1 MGKFFNYDSPI
12 MSTINKVVDCFFLS
26 LLWLVFSIPL
36 VTIGA
41 STTALYY
48 TVNKVIRHDRS
59 SIWKEFWG
67 SFKQNFKQAT
77 IVWLILCVLYY
88 ILITNCIIMYRV
100 YIAEQGSIAV
110 LILYLLSLII
120 LMLWTSYLF
129 PYIAR
134 FTNTTKNI
142 MKISGFLFV
151 RHVLSSLLLVV
162 LFTVA
167 LVIVYLFFPAIFLVP
182 AFYMLVAG
190 FLLENVFKRY
200 MSEEDLAAEEE
211 RNRVYYN

>member
-12 MSTINKVVDCFFLS
+12 MTTINKVVDCFFLS
-26 LLWLVFSIPL
+26 LMWLVFSIPL

-67 SFKQNFKQAT
+67 SFKQNFKQST

-142 MKISGFLFV
+142 LKISGFLFV
-151 RHVLSSLLLVV
+151 RHFLTSLLLVV

-167 LVIVYLFFPAIFLVP
+167 LVIIYLFFPAIFLVP

>member
-151 RHVLSSLLLVV
+151 RHLLTSLLLVV

>member
-1 MGKFFNYDSPI
+1 
-12 MSTINKVVDCFFLS
+12 
-26 LLWLVFSIPL
+26 
-36 VTIGA
+36 
-41 STTALYY
+41 
-48 TVNKVIRHDRS
+48 
-59 SIWKEFWG
+59 
-67 SFKQNFKQAT
+67 
-77 IVWLILCVLYY
+77 
-88 ILITNCIIMYRV
+88 MYRV

-151 RHVLSSLLLVV
+151 RHLLTSLLLVV

-167 LVIVYLFFPAIFLVP
+167 LVIVYLCFPAIFLVP

-200 MSEEDLAAEEE
+200 MSDEDLAAEEE

>member
-88 ILITNCIIMYRV
+88 ILITNCRFMYLV
-100 YIAEQGSIAV
+100 YIEQKTSLAV
-110 LILYLLSLII
+110 LMIYVISLVI

-134 FTNTTKNI
+134 FSNTTKNI
-142 MKISGFLFV
+142 LKISGFLFV
-151 RHVLSSLLLVV
+151 RHLLTSVLLLV
-162 LFTVA
+162 LFAVSVA
-167 LVIVYLFFPAIFLVP
+167 VICLFFPALFLAP
-182 AFYMLVAG
+182 AFYMLVAS
-190 FLLENVFKRY
+190 FLLENVFMRY
-200 MSEEDLAAEEE
+200 MSDEDLAA
-211 RNRVYYN
+211 

>member
-151 RHVLSSLLLVV
+151 RHLLTSLLLVV

-167 LVIVYLFFPAIFLVP
+167 LVIIYLFFPAIFLVP

>member
-12 MSTINKVVDCFFLS
+12 MQTINKAVDCFFLS
-26 LLWLVFSIPL
+26 MMWLVFSIPL

-67 SFKQNFKQAT
+67 SFKQNFKQST
-77 IVWLILCVLYY
+77 ILWLILCVLYY
-88 ILITNCIIMYRV
+88 VLITNCIIMYRV
-100 YIAEQGSIAV
+100 YLAEQGSIAV
-110 LILYLLSLII
+110 LILYVLSLVI

-151 RHVLSSLLLVV
+151 RHFLTSVLLVV
-162 LFTVA
+162 LFAVS
-167 LVIVYLFFPAIFLVP
+167 LVIIYLFFPAIFLAP
-182 AFYMLVAG
+182 ACYMLVAS

>member
-1 MGKFFNYDSPI
+1 
-12 MSTINKVVDCFFLS
+12 
-26 LLWLVFSIPL
+26 
-36 VTIGA
+36 
-41 STTALYY
+41 
-48 TVNKVIRHDRS
+48 
-59 SIWKEFWG
+59 
-67 SFKQNFKQAT
+67 
-77 IVWLILCVLYY
+77 
-88 ILITNCIIMYRV
+88 
-100 YIAEQGSIAV
+100 
-110 LILYLLSLII
+110 
-120 LMLWTSYLF
+120 
-129 PYIAR
+129 
-134 FTNTTKNI
+134 

-151 RHVLSSLLLVV
+151 RHLLTSLLLVV

>member
-12 MSTINKVVDCFFLS
+12 MTTINKVVDCFFLS
-26 LLWLVFSIPL
+26 LMWLVFSIPL

-67 SFKQNFKQAT
+67 SFKQNFNQST

-88 ILITNCIIMYRV
+88 ILFTNC
-100 YIAEQGSIAV
+100 
-110 LILYLLSLII
+110 II

-142 MKISGFLFV
+142 LKISGFLFV
-151 RHVLSSLLLVV
+151 RHFLTSLLLVV

-167 LVIVYLFFPAIFLVP
+167 LVIIYLFFPAIFLVP

>member
-151 RHVLSSLLLVV
+151 RHLLTSLLLVV

-200 MSEEDLAAEEE
+200 MSDEDLAAEEE